1 MTLFYY
7 FQKIHSLLFRFPIR
21 SGMTVSRGRDVFAGK
36 GRLCREG
43 TSLPGRDVIAGNDRQ
58 SLLLLSRLGLAFF
71 AGLLQLGRS
80 GLEICSPLLRIEYLL
95 VCLVYL
101 FHPLILD
108 SLIH

>member
-1 MTLFYY
+1 
-7 FQKIHSLLFRFPIR
+7 
-21 SGMTVSRGRDVFAGK
+21 MTVSRGRDVFAGK

-43 TSLPGRDVIAGNDRQ
+43 TSLPGGDVFAGKGRLCREGTSLPGRDVFAGNDRQ